1 MSGTNSSPT
10 TQVKLVV
17 GSLLA
22 FVSQNVIQLVLLL
35 GFDLPKETFVVLSVV
50 PLFFFLVML
59 VIFTSTKKQNK
70 PNTASGSS
78 SSSKV
83 TPVPAGKT
91 TLERI
96 MNDDTMDSKQQSEL
110 ASRIVTNK
118 YIKSKK
124 NALNILQNRSMTA
137 HIRLKA
143 RVQARKSRAS
153 IAMQLNNDQN
163 TPLQNTT
170 ATSPTSFTTP
180 TTAPTAPGTL
190 EHNSDYTGPL
200 AIDYTQE
207 LLRNFELRDANGD
220 GSIEKGELVAWM
232 QTLLPSMKI
241 KIEAAQSIIAAHD
254 ENDDGVL
261 QYHELEEWVGKLAKL
276 SQKKRN
282 KLKTSGERFGLSNEI
297 MLQTISFAEELL
309 GMHEH

>member
-1 MSGTNSSPT
+1 MSGANSSPT

-70 PNTASGSS
+70 SNTVSGSS

-83 TPVPAGKT
+83 TPVPTGKT

-170 ATSPTSFTTP
+170 ATSPTSFTTS
-180 TTAPTAPGTL
+180 TTAPTAPGTF
-190 EHNSDYTGPL
+190 EQNSDYTGPL

-309 GMHEH
+309 GIHEH

>member
-1 MSGTNSSPT
+1 MTGADSPPT

-59 VIFTSTKKQNK
+59 VMFTSLKKH
-70 PNTASGSS
+70 NTSSNASGAS

-83 TPVPAGKT
+83 TPVVPAGKT

-153 IAMQLNNDQN
+153 VAMQLNNNQN

-180 TTAPTAPGTL
+180 TTAPDTF
-190 EHNSDYTGPL
+190 EQNSDYTGPL

>member
-50 PLFFFLVML
+50 PLFFSLVML

-70 PNTASGSS
+70 SNTASGSS

-170 ATSPTSFTTP
+170 ATSPTSFTTS
-180 TTAPTAPGTL
+180 TTAPTAPGTF
-190 EHNSDYTGPL
+190 EQNSDYTGPL

>member
-1 MSGTNSSPT
+1 M
-10 TQVKLVV
+10 
-17 GSLLA
+17 
-22 FVSQNVIQLVLLL
+22 I
-35 GFDLPKETFVVLSVV
+35 
-50 PLFFFLVML
+50 
-59 VIFTSTKKQNK
+59 TSFII
-70 PNTASGSS
+70 G
-78 SSSKV
+78 
-83 TPVPAGKT
+83 
-91 TLERI
+91 
-96 MNDDTMDSKQQSEL
+96 
-110 ASRIVTNK
+110 
-118 YIKSKK
+118 
-124 NALNILQNRSMTA
+124 
-137 HIRLKA
+137 
-143 RVQARKSRAS
+143 
-153 IAMQLNNDQN
+153 
-163 TPLQNTT
+163 
-170 ATSPTSFTTP
+170 TSFTTS

-190 EHNSDYTGPL
+190 EQNSDYTGPL

-282 KLKTSGERFGLSNEI
+282 KLKTSGERFGLSNDI

-309 GMHEH
+309 GIHEH

>member
-110 ASRIVTNK
+110 ASRIETN
-118 YIKSKK
+118 ISNPKK
-124 NALNILQNRSMTA
+124 
-137 HIRLKA
+137 
-143 RVQARKSRAS
+143 
-153 IAMQLNNDQN
+153 
-163 TPLQNTT
+163 
-170 ATSPTSFTTP
+170 
-180 TTAPTAPGTL
+180 
-190 EHNSDYTGPL
+190 
-200 AIDYTQE
+200 
-207 LLRNFELRDANGD
+207 
-220 GSIEKGELVAWM
+220 
-232 QTLLPSMKI
+232 
-241 KIEAAQSIIAAHD
+241 
-254 ENDDGVL
+254 
-261 QYHELEEWVGKLAKL
+261 
-276 SQKKRN
+276 
-282 KLKTSGERFGLSNEI
+282 
-297 MLQTISFAEELL
+297 
-309 GMHEH
+309 MH